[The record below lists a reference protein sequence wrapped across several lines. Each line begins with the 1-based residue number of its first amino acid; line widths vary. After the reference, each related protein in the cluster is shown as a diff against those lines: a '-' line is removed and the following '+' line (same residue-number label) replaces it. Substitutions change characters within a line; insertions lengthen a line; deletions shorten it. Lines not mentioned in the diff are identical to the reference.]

1 MLFCLSKLLSKMTAP
16 RAFPGGPL
24 IKTLSSNA
32 ARLGLIPVGEL
43 GSHMTHRQKIPPKT
57 TKQKYYCNQLNRD
70 CKNGPHQKQIL
81 LPKYKVEAW
90 TGF

>member
-32 ARLGLIPVGEL
+32 ARLGLIPVEEL
-43 GSHMTHRQKIPPKT
+43 GSHMPHSQKKNKNHKT
-57 TKQKYYCNQLNRD
+57 NIIVTN
-70 CKNGPHQKQIL
+70 
-81 LPKYKVEAW
+81 
-90 TGF
+90 